1 MTDLDLLAA
10 LDRESARFLTVL
22 RDADPRARVPSCPDW
37 DAADLLWHLTEV
49 QWFWATIVE
58 ERRQDPEGL
67 EEPTRP
73 EQYGELVAAFEE
85 QASRLLR
92 VLSDADPDTE
102 VYMWADDGTVGY
114 IRRRQ
119 AHEALIHRLDA
130 ELTTGA
136 VTPLDPV
143 LASDGVHEALDV
155 MFGGCP
161 PWGSFE
167 PTGTRI
173 DVRVT
178 DTGLTVPVV
187 LGRFTGTDPDDGTTY
202 DQEVLSVR
210 AADPA
215 VPADAVVSGSAGDL
229 DAWLWHRR
237 DAEGLTVGGDRAA
250 FDRLAAALA
259 QPID

>member
-1 MTDLDLLAA
+1 MNLDFVAA
-10 LDRESARFLTVL
+10 LRRESARFAAVL
-22 RDADPRARVPSCPDW
+22 RVADPHAPVPSCPDW
-37 DAADLLWHLTEV
+37 DATALLRHLTGV

-67 EEPTRP
+67 EEPERP
-73 EQYGELVAAFEE
+73 ERYDDLVAAFEE
-85 QASRLLR
+85 ESARLAR
-92 VLSDADPDTE
+92 VLTEADPAE
-102 VYMWADDGTVGY
+102 PVYMWAEDKTVGY

-130 ELTTGA
+130 ELTADA
-136 VTPLDPV
+136 VTPLEPV

-167 PTGTRI
+167 PSGARI

-187 LGRFTGTDPDDGTTY
+187 LGRFTGTDPDSGKEY
-202 DQEVLSVR
+202 DVEDLSVR

-215 VPADAVVSGSAGDL
+215 TTADTIVTGGAGEL

-237 DAEGLTVGGDRAA
+237 GAEALSVEGDRDV
-250 FDRLAAALA
+250 FDRLVAVLA
-259 QPID
+259 QPIN